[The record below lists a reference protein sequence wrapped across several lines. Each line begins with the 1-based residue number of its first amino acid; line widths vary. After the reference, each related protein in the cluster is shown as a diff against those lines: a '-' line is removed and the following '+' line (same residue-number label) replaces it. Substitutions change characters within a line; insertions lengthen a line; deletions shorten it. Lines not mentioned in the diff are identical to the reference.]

1 MRGRWTRL
9 AFAVAGTIIVLGG
22 EVLAYRSGRP
32 ASAAVVDV
40 AIALTY
46 LYGGLLIWRRE
57 PALRTGQLM
66 ILIGLTWQL
75 GTLGDSQIP
84 LLSWIGIGLYDTPTA
99 LLLLLVLSY
108 PSGQF
113 DTPFDRRAAVALV
126 IGITALNLAQFAPF
140 PIWVNQD
147 PNGYY
152 VGIVIA
158 AIAAFLVLRRW
169 VTAPPRLRP
178 ERAPV
183 LVAGVVLVVTLFLN
197 LIRRIFDVPGDE
209 GALIQAINA
218 IAPAAIP
225 VALLV
230 GFYRATAAELHRSR
244 ARIVEATDAERRR
257 LERDLHDGAQQ
268 RLVSLSLA
276 LRLLRNRL
284 AKQSADDEAIEAVDQ
299 AAEELKTAIAELREL
314 ARGIHPAVLTQAG
327 LGAALTA
334 LAERSAVPA
343 SVEAV
348 PDQRISQAAEATAY
362 FVVSEA
368 LANIA
373 KHAEASRA
381 SITAEIVDD
390 RLLISVTDDGVGG
403 AASGTGSGLSGLRDR
418 VASMGGS
425 LSIVSPRGGGTMVKA
440 SIPVS

>member
-1 MRGRWTRL
+1 LTRL
-9 AFAVAGTIIVLGG
+9 AIAAAGTIVVLAG
-22 EVLAYRSGRP
+22 EVLAYRSGRS
-32 ASAAVVDV
+32 ADAAVLDV

-57 PALRTGQLM
+57 PAARRGQIM

-75 GTLGDSQIP
+75 GTLADSTIP

-99 LLLLLVLSY
+99 LLLVLVLSY

-113 DTPFDRRAAVALV
+113 DTAFDRRAAIGLA
-126 IGITALNLAQFAPF
+126 IGITVLNVVNVAQVVPF
-140 PIWVNQD
+140 PIWINQD

-158 AIAAFLVLRRW
+158 ATAAVLVLRRW
-169 VTAPPRLRP
+169 VTAPRYLRQ

-183 LVAGVVLVVTLFLN
+183 LVAGVVLLVTLFLN
-197 LIRRIFDVPGDE
+197 LIRRIFNVPEDV
-209 GALIQAINA
+209 GALIQAVNA

-284 AKQSADDEAIEAVDQ
+284 AKQAADDEAIEAVDQ
-299 AAEELKTAIAELREL
+299 AADELKTAIAELREL

-334 LAERSAVPA
+334 LGERSAVPA

-348 PDQRISQAAEATAY
+348 PDQRLSQAAEATAY

-381 SITAEIVDD
+381 SITAEIVEDT
-390 RLLISVTDDGVGG
+390 LLVSITDDGVGG
-403 AASGTGSGLSGLRDR
+403 AASETGSGLSGLRDR
-418 VASMGGS
+418 VASMGGD

-440 SIPVS
+440 IIPLG